1 MQGAVSIGIDAG
13 PQSTGAE
20 MAVAVLSAKNFSSA
34 FAEGEQRD
42 ASLSRTVRLRHKVNS
57 KDQQEGFADAVVGRV
72 TAIRVMPVK
81 GSDRIASITAKAESF
96 EIDSKKY
103 RGYMILGPDPSK
115 ISLGAARAAAREAD
129 GGFIYSFVA
138 RRPGIFQ
145 VDFTSEGL
153 FANGRR
159 FSAIYG
165 IRIFVRE

>member
-1 MQGAVSIGIDAG
+1 
-13 PQSTGAE
+13 
-20 MAVAVLSAKNFSSA
+20 
-34 FAEGEQRD
+34 
-42 ASLSRTVRLRHKVNS
+42 
-57 KDQQEGFADAVVGRV
+57 
-72 TAIRVMPVK
+72 
-81 GSDRIASITAKAESF
+81 
-96 EIDSKKY
+96 
-103 RGYMILGPDPSK
+103 MILGPDPSK